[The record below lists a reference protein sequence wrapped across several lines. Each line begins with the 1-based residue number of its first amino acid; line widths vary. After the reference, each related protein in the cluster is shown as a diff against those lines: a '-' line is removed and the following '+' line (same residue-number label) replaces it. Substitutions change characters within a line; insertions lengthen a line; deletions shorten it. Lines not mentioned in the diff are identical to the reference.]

1 MKKLVLISLLSVPA
15 LCVANQLTDQITR
28 ATNRA
33 FANNTVKVE
42 VKLAKPVRMSDVMV
56 RPVRGGHDMVIRVDY
71 KAKAC
76 IGRLSE
82 HGKEVVVPAQC
93 VASEGAFFLSK
104 MRLTFADG
112 RQVVKQKKALQTQG
126 PIARIRL

>member
-15 LCVANQLTDQITR
+15 LCVANHLNDQITR

-33 FANNTVKVE
+33 FAKNTVKVE
-42 VKLAKPVRMSDVMV
+42 VKLAKPVHMSDVMF
-56 RPVRGGHDMVIRVDY
+56 RPVRGGKDVVIRVDY
-71 KAKAC
+71 KEKSC
-76 IGRLSE
+76 TGRLSE

-93 VASEGAFFLSK
+93 VASEGAFLLSK

>member
-28 ATNRA
+28 ATARA
-33 FANNTVKVE
+33 LAQNNVKVE

-56 RPVRGGHDMVIRVDY
+56 RPVRGGRDIVIRVDY
-71 KAKAC
+71 KEKIC
-76 IGRLSE
+76 TGRLSAQN
-82 HGKEVVVPAQC
+82 KDVVVPAQC
-93 VASEGAFFLSK
+93 VASEGDYHLST

-126 PIARIRL
+126 QIARIRL